1 MNGAEKN
8 KREGAVR
15 LWAGAE
21 GCETALHPVSSFCIL
36 LSLIQY
42 QYITMI
48 AFTIEYKHFSINKA
62 PLLNQRCVCVCVYKC
77 IIKSKLEDYT

>member
-21 GCETALHPVSSFCIL
+21 GCETALHPVSCHFAFCC
-36 LSLIQY
+36 
-42 QYITMI
+42 
-48 AFTIEYKHFSINKA
+48 
-62 PLLNQRCVCVCVYKC
+62 R
-77 IIKSKLEDYT
+77 